1 MIIISPCIIYNNQ
14 NESSSTKNYTE
25 CVPLGPPSIHPSIH
39 SFTSGFQTEQSGV
52 VNRNVHS
59 TVSKFQVPLQKPICY
74 SASLNCYLESITQL
88 QTQTSG
94 HDRLVHLDVHLQD
107 RRLKK
112 KHHTRHHQTSLTFSK
127 VSSHHSSHNKS
138 LPENRPTA
146 FLFKA

>member
-1 MIIISPCIIYNNQ
+1 M
-14 NESSSTKNYTE
+14 KA
-25 CVPLGPPSIHPSIH
+25 PLLKTIQSVYHLALHPFIH

-112 KHHTRHHQTSLTFSK
+112 KTSHQASPNIPHIL
-127 VSSHHSSHNKS
+127 KS
-138 LPENRPTA
+138 LKSPLESQQITSGKQA
-146 FLFKA
+146 HCISF